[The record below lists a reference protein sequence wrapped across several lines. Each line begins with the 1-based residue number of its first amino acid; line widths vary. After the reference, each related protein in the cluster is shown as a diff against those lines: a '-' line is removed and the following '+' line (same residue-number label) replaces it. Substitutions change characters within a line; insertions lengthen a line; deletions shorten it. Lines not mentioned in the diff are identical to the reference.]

1 MVYTMLKPTYTKLE
15 SKLLRNRSYKDF
27 TKESFLQDLK
37 HGLKSIGKFAEFNG
51 EFKAILNHHAP
62 IKQSKLRGN
71 AKPHISETLTKE
83 IMKRS
88 RFKNKATASG
98 KDEDIRSYSIQ
109 RNKVS
114 KLIKG
119 TLMQI

>member
-1 MVYTMLKPTYTKLE
+1 MLKPTYTKLE
-15 SKLLRNRSYKDF
+15 PKLLRNRSYKDF
-27 TKESFLQDLK
+27 TKEYFLQDLK
-37 HGLKSIGKFAEFNG
+37 HGLKNIGKFAEFND
-51 EFKAILNHHAP
+51 EFKAILNHHHAP

-71 AKPHISETLTKE
+71 AKPHVSETLKKE

-88 RFKNKATASG
+88 RFKNKVNTSG
-98 KDEDIRSYSIQ
+98 KDEDTRSYSIQ

>member
-1 MVYTMLKPTYTKLE
+1 MLKPTYTKLE
-15 SKLLRNRSYKDF
+15 PKLLRNRSYKDF
-27 TKESFLQDLK
+27 TKEYFLQDLK
-37 HGLKSIGKFAEFNG
+37 HGLKNIGKFAEFND
-51 EFKAILNHHAP
+51 EFKAILNHHHAP

-71 AKPHISETLTKE
+71 AKPHVSETLTKE

-88 RFKNKATASG
+88 RFKNKVNTSG
-98 KDEDIRSYSIQ
+98 KDEDTRSYSIQ
-109 RNKVS
+109 QNKVS